1 MTLPSFTSNNRY
13 LQQRCLLRHRWPLT
27 LIHLMLTAAI
37 GLSLCL
43 VATPSFAGSRILG
56 TGGVSAIEGA
66 AGGGLS
72 PWAVLTSTASE
83 QEFGVTA
90 AASRAWVDDYR
101 LTVTSASLNI
111 YDRVEVS
118 VARQTLGLDTLGG
131 ELGQDIYGAKV
142 RLVGDV
148 LYHPWGIWSLGV
160 QHKRLVDGTTPTALG
175 AHETRGTDVYL
186 SASKLLFSAFAG
198 RNVLL
203 NATLRNTNANQG
215 GLLGFGGDQGD
226 RSWVAEGSVG
236 LFITPHWVV
245 GAEYRQK
252 PDNLSVARE
261 DDWQSL
267 YSAYFF
273 NKHLSLTGAWLDL
286 GDIAGLPSQRGGYL
300 SLQAAY

>member
-1 MTLPSFTSNNRY
+1 MTLRY
-13 LQQRCLLRHRWPLT
+13 AAPMNLASPRTLSKALLCRLVVACIT
-27 LIHLMLTAAI
+27 
-37 GLSLCL
+37 LSLAIA
-43 VATPSFAGSRILG
+43 VMPSHAGSRILG

-72 PWAVLTSTASE
+72 PWAVLASTASE
-83 QEFGVTA
+83 HEVGVTA
-90 AASRAWVDDYR
+90 AATRAWVDDYR
-101 LTVTSASLNI
+101 LTVTGASLNI
-111 YDRVEVS
+111 YDRAEVS
-118 VARQTLGLDTLGG
+118 VARQTLDLDTLGG

-142 RLVGDV
+142 RLLGDV
-148 LYHPWGIWSLGV
+148 LYHPWGIWSVGL

-175 AHETRGTDVYL
+175 ADETHGTDIYL
-186 SASKLLFSAFAG
+186 SASKLLFSAVAG

-203 NATLRNTNANQG
+203 NATLRNTDANQG
-215 GLLGFGGDQGD
+215 GLLGFGGNQDG
-226 RSWVAEGSVG
+226 RSWLAEGSVG
-236 LFITPHWVV
+236 LFVTPRWII

-252 PDNLSVARE
+252 PDNLSEARE

-300 SLQAAY
+300 SLQAAF